1 MALFRGVFQT
11 GIPLTV
17 MVDMMV
23 QISRRTALLAGAAC
37 AVGGLIHFRAYAQA
51 PRPSL
56 PIPPELRPD
65 AGAIR
70 LDART
75 GAVRFLGDRDTETYG
90 INGPFLG
97 PALRLRRGE
106 TVTVDVANNVP
117 ENITMHWH
125 GLIIPGAA
133 DGGPHNV
140 IAPGKSWRTELTI
153 DQPAAT
159 LWFHPH
165 YYPLTAY
172 EVIKGLAGLL
182 IVDDE
187 EASRLPL
194 PTNWGVDDI
203 PLIIQDRR
211 FTPDGQF
218 FDRMNA
224 IAVANGYVGDVALVN
239 GAVYPEARAAR
250 GWIRLRILDGSN
262 ARSYRLAASD
272 NRSLFVIG
280 SDGGLLES
288 PVELKELLIH
298 AGERF
303 EVMVDARDGKAFDIV
318 TLPVAEPIMRLP
330 PFDAPL
336 PLVTIRPDGA
346 DGKGQLPSSLVT
358 LPPLPQE
365 LPPVSQELVM
375 TMFRDMEG
383 MMPLEH
389 AGLPAMIKSGKTDP
403 SVVRRVVDLIVDSPA
418 LSEAEQL
425 SANGVNGKPFS
436 MERLDF
442 SAVRDKDLRWRIS
455 EGTDMM
461 LHPVHIHGCQFRILS
476 IDGKPPAPERAGWK
490 DIAPITAGGVSEILV
505 RFPHPA
511 GGDDPYMA
519 HCHILEHE
527 DSGMMA
533 QFTVS

>member
-1 MALFRGVFQT
+1 
-11 GIPLTV
+11 
-17 MVDMMV
+17 MV
-23 QISRRTALLAGAAC
+23 QLSRRTVLLAGAAC
-37 AVGGLIHFRAYAQA
+37 AVTGLVPRKGRAQA
-51 PRPSL
+51 RARPAL
-56 PIPPELRPD
+56 PIPSELRAD
-65 AGAIR
+65 AAGAIK

-75 GAVRFLGDRDTETYG
+75 GTVRFLGARETATYG
-90 INGPFLG
+90 INGPYLG

-106 TVTVDVANNVP
+106 TVTVQVTNNVP
-117 ENITMHWH
+117 EDITMHWH

-133 DGGPHNV
+133 DGGPHQA
-140 IAPGKSWRTELTI
+140 IAPGKWWQTQLSI

-165 YYPLTAY
+165 YYPSTAG

-187 EASRLPL
+187 EAGRLPL
-194 PTNWGVDDI
+194 PSRWGVDDI

-224 IAVANGYVGDVALVN
+224 ITVTNGYVGEVALVN
-239 GAVYPEARAAR
+239 GAPYPEARAAR
-250 GWIRLRILDGSN
+250 GWIRLRILNGSN
-262 ARSYRLAASD
+262 ARSYKLGASD
-272 NRSLFVIG
+272 NRSLYVIA
-280 SDGGLLES
+280 SDGGLLAS

-303 EVMVDARDGKAFDIV
+303 EVMVDGRNGRAFDIV

-330 PFDAPL
+330 PFDGPL

-346 DGKGQLPSSLVT
+346 DGTGQLPSSLAV
-358 LPPLPQE
+358 LPPLPQQS
-365 LPPVSQELVM
+365 PPVSQELVM
-375 TMFRDMEG
+375 NMFRDMQG

-403 SVVRRVVDLIVDSPA
+403 AVVARVVNLIGNDPA
-418 LSEAEQL
+418 LPKAEQL
-425 SANGVNGKPFS
+425 SSNGVNGKPFS
-436 MERLDF
+436 LERIDF
-442 SAVRDKDLRWRIS
+442 SAARNQDLHWRIS

-461 LHPVHIHGCQFRILS
+461 LHPVHIHGCQFRIILS
-476 IDGKPPAPERAGWK
+476 DGKPPAPERAGWK
-490 DIAPITAGGVSEILV
+490 DVAPISSGGVSEILV
-505 RFPHPA
+505 RFPHVA
-511 GGDDPYMA
+511 TRDDPYMA